1 MSKVLQANNDRVI
14 VKPIDLSEKMYG
26 NIIMP
31 DLGSERP
38 ETGEV
43 ISVGP
48 GRTSEFGGWIQPAS
62 KVGDLVLVPKIG
74 TIRVDFEGQE
84 YYILPDKEI
93 LATIKP
99 DEQ

>member
-1 MSKVLQANNDRVI
+1 MKRLQANNDRVI
-14 VKPIDLSEKMYG
+14 VRPVDMSEKLYG

-43 ISVGP
+43 VSVGR
-48 GRTSEFGGWIQPAS
+48 GRTSEGGAWIEPAS

-93 LATIKP
+93 LATIKI
-99 DEQ
+99 EVQ